1 MEKMKSFAKK
11 KKVKFLDIFQH
22 PMILYDKMG
31 KFHQKLAIS

>member
-11 KKVKFLDIFQH
+11 KVKFLDIIQH